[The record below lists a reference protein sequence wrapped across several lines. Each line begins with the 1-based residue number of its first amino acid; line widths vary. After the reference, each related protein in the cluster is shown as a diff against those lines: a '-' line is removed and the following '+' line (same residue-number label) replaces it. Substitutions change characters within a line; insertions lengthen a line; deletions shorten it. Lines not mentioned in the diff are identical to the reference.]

1 MFGVVGYPRVEDKL
15 TVQDV
20 SSIHFVLHGRGAYIL
35 NTRIMVNVQ
44 AVVISNQNAKSFIT
58 MN

>member
-15 TVQDV
+15 EVQDV
-20 SSIHFVLHGRGAYIL
+20 SGICFVLHGRRAYIL
-35 NTRIMVNVQ
+35 DSRIIINVQ
-44 AVVISNQNAKSFIT
+44 AVAISNQNAKSLIT